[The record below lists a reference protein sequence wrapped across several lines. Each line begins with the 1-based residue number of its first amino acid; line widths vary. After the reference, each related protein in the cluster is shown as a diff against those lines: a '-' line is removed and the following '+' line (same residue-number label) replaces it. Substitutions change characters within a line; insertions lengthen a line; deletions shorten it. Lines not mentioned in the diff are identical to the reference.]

1 MKRALTVFAACLLI
15 NAAFGLFVYCLLQ
28 PQP

>member
-1 MKRALTVFAACLLI
+1 MKKSLTVLAICLLI

-28 PQP
+28 SQP

>member
-1 MKRALTVFAACLLI
+1 MRQALKVFAACLLI

-28 PQP
+28 PQ